1 MSGGNDRSGK
11 SQSVK
16 AKSAKSRNRQ
26 ARTSNNQVVARNRRA
41 RYDYEILETVEC
53 GLVLHGSEVKSLR
66 MNQVSL
72 TDAYARIHSG
82 EIWLVGMHIAPYT
95 QAGAYGMHDPER
107 SRKLL
112 LHRKQI
118 NYLAGKTL
126 EKSLT
131 LIPLSIYFKDG
142 KAKASLGLARGKRMW
157 DKRKAIQERD
167 AMRDASREV
176 AQATRRAQR
185 TVNDS

>member
-1 MSGGNDRSGK
+1 MSGSNSRSGK
-11 SQSVK
+11 SQ
-16 AKSAKSRNRQ
+16 AGKSRSGQ
-26 ARTSNNQVVARNRRA
+26 LQSSNNRVVARNKRA
-41 RYDYEILETVEC
+41 RYDYEILEAFEC

-66 MNQVSL
+66 MGQVAL
-72 TDAYARIHSG
+72 TDSYARIHSG
-82 EIWLVGMHIAPYT
+82 EIWLVGVHIAPYT

-118 NYLAGKTL
+118 DTLAGKAL

-142 KAKASLGLARGKRMW
+142 KAKVSLALARGKRSW
-157 DKRKAIQERD
+157 DKRRSIQERD
-167 AMRDASREV
+167 AMREASREV
-176 AQATRRAQR
+176 AHATRRPVESTR
-185 TVNDS
+185 NG